1 MKMKTLAL
9 TLSAFMLSAL
19 LCPTAAAESAETPE
33 EQQTVRSRVA
43 YGTPTIDGKLDDM
56 YLKSERIDY
65 KLKPWY
71 LMDEKDAEARPELI
85 NWDTGIEAYSYML
98 WDDDNIYVYFSVKD
112 NTLGIVDYEKAEQPA
127 FDNMTYTYQDGIW
140 ITFDIGDSLSL
151 FADRG
156 GRFLAT
162 TPKSNSTS
170 LLPIDGNAG
179 KKGEGLIGLN
189 SEYFVTESNS
199 DGYVSEFRIPL
210 TSDAAKKLCLG
221 AAYQARTSIHNYID
235 TLPYSRMHVGEPGI
249 YKVAGFEYGS
259 MYCEATSGGKYF
271 FDSVDNAPAINRY
284 IDLVGTDNGDING
297 DGKVTVTDLVRLMK
311 SIIARSEPSP
321 EQDINLDGRVNVF
334 DLITLMKRIS
344 RRG

>member
-1 MKMKTLAL
+1 MKTG
-9 TLSAFMLSAL
+9 FKFLSAL
-19 LCPTAAAESAETPE
+19 ITATTLISPIAFAADDTAPAAEEIHN
-33 EQQTVRSRVA
+33 RVA
-43 YGTPTIDGKLDDM
+43 YGTPTIDGKLDDL

-71 LMDEKDAEARPELI
+71 LMDEKNAEARPELI
-85 NWDTGIEAYSYML
+85 NWDTGIEVYSYML

-127 FDNMTYTYQDGIW
+127 FDNMIYTYQDGIW

-189 SEYFVTESNS
+189 SEYFVTESSS

-210 TSDAAKKLCLG
+210 TSDAANKLCPG
-221 AAYQARTSIHNYID
+221 AAYQIRTSIHNYID

-259 MYCEATSGGKYF
+259 MYCEATSGEKYF
-271 FDSVDNAPAINRY
+271 FDSVDTAPAINRY
-284 IDLVGTDNGDING
+284 IDLVGKNNGDING
-297 DGKVTVTDLVRLMK
+297 DGSVDTLDLVRLMK
-311 SIIARSEPSP
+311 NIAAEVDATPI
-321 EQDINLDGRVNVF
+321 QDINLDGRVDVC
-334 DLITLMKRIS
+334 DLVELMKIIS
-344 RRG
+344 IG